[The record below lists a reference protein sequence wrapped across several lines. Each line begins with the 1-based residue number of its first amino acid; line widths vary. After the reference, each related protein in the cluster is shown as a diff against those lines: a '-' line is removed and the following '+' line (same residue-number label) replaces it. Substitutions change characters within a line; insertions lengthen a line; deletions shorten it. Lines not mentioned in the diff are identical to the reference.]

1 MRNFTLIFIFS
12 LSIGSCFSQGNSVGT
27 ADQFC
32 AGGSGL
38 VFPNVT
44 GNPNATVVGCL
55 YSIPNPAY
63 YFLQIEQAGDLF
75 FTISQE
81 TAGGVGLDVDFI
93 AWGPFPSLAAA
104 NAAITLTA
112 CTPVGCPNNT
122 TNPTFYPYATDNITD
137 CSFNYLPTE
146 DMTISGALSGQIY
159 VVLITNYSDDP
170 GFITLQQTGGTGTTS
185 CADIPVCGGNFYD
198 SGGAAGSYSNNE
210 ITTTTVYPDAL
221 GGAVTVD
228 FTAFNILAGDVL
240 TVYNGPDS
248 SYPNLG
254 TVLTAP
260 VSFSSTDAS
269 GTLTFV
275 FTSDTS
281 VVSDGWEAN
290 VTCSTPPPP
299 PTCGTNFYDTGGISG
314 NYLNN
319 ESRITTIFPTV
330 AGGTVT
336 VDFTAFN
343 LLAGDV
349 LTVYDSPDTSTL
361 LGTVTGAPSSFSST
375 NPSGALTF
383 VFTSNGSGL
392 SSGWEANVNCTIP
405 PTCSSFFFD
414 SGGATGNYSNN
425 ELTPTTFYPDVAG
438 TAITA
443 TFTAFDLESGW
454 DYLTVYNGPN
464 NTFPS
469 LGTYTGTNIP
479 GPFTSSDPSGALTFV
494 FDSDSSGIRSGWE
507 ASLSCAPYVPPT
519 PASCGDTFYDSGGVG
534 GTYNPFE
541 NQTTTFFPDVAGDAV
556 TVTFTLV
563 DLESCC
569 DTLTVYNGPDASY
582 PILGTV
588 NNVPSSFTSSDPSGA
603 LTFVFNSDF
612 ALQYDGWAANIT
624 CAPYVA
630 PVICGSTFY
639 DSGGSGGN
647 YSNNENTITT
657 FYPDNVG
664 DIVIVTFTAF
674 NTEATY
680 DELSVYNGPDDSYPS
695 LGVFSGTAIP
705 GPFTSTDPSGALTF
719 VFESDGS
726 TIRSGWAADVTC
738 YDPCNLII
746 ADTIVPLNA
755 DACNLDY
762 TTLTTNAVNTTT
774 PGIVY
779 SESFNN
785 AALPTGWVINST
797 GTAGGG
803 WSITNS
809 SDAGGTPY
817 EATLAGG
824 FSTAAN
830 GNRTL
835 TSPAINIAGQ
845 TNLQLN
851 FKQLLDHYSST
862 YNYLISV
869 QTNLDG
875 AGWVN
880 QYEVNPMTNDL
891 GPETR
896 NINLATLIGNSLR
909 IRFRLNGRPFGLN
922 YWNIDDIILSADG
935 TITPPQITWT
945 PNIGLYTDNT
955 LSTLYTGGFSET
967 VYAVPNGSQIYTA
980 TDQNGC
986 FDTVLVRNFRK
997 TWNGSQST
1005 DWYDVDNWTPTG
1017 IPTNQNCVVI
1027 PDVATTNNNSPIV
1040 IGGAPIP
1047 PPPGLGRSL
1056 RVEDD
1061 GYMELLQFSNLIITD
1076 AIDVEPD
1083 GKVIL
1088 RNGSN
1093 LIQITNT
1100 GITNSGDIQMQRTVT
1115 SLNPQ
1120 DYVYWSSPVNNFGV
1134 TNVSPSSNLIYNW
1147 IPTITGNGTGNYG
1160 NWQATTEVMQPGKGY
1175 IIRGVAGTNPETAPA
1190 TNTVE
1195 FRGVPRNGAY
1205 QIPIIHGNYAG
1216 GNYTGAGNTM
1226 ATELDD
1232 NWNLIGNPYPSAI
1245 SADAFIVQN
1254 ASFLDDSTDPNTPAV
1269 FGTVYLWRHQT
1280 APSSITDPFYGDYVY
1295 NYNSN
1300 DYIGY
1305 NSTGSNP
1312 FGFNGNIG
1320 AGQAFFVLMDHNAPT
1335 PSNVTFNNSMR
1346 LDSGFAPYD
1355 NNEFYR
1361 GTEYANRNFLEKHR
1375 IWLDLIAPNNTANS
1389 ILIGYVQNATNDVDR
1404 LFDGFELSE
1413 TSNRF
1418 YSIINTEEMAIQG
1431 RTLPFNDE
1439 DIVPLGIEIATSGNY
1454 SIAINTLDGLFN
1466 DTNQTIFIED
1476 TYTNIIHNVRISPYI
1491 FNTDSGIF
1499 NDRFILRYTDNS
1511 LSVDEYNANSGLTIT
1526 APNSNYIKV
1535 FSKINTIKSVYVYD
1549 MLGREL
1555 IQKLNINSQEIII
1568 ENTSFSEGAY
1578 IVKAITANNRIRIE
1592 KVILKR

>member
-1 MRNFTLIFIFS
+1 MRNITLIFIFI
-12 LSIGSCFSQGNSVGT
+12 LSVGTCFSQGNSVGT

-44 GNPNATVVGCL
+44 GNPNATAVGCL

-63 YFLQIEQAGDLF
+63 YFLQIEQPGDLF

-81 TAGGVGLDVDFI
+81 TAGGTGLDVDFI
-93 AWGPFPSLAAA
+93 AWGPFPSVAAA

-112 CTPVGCPNNT
+112 CTPTACPNNT
-122 TNPTFYPYATDNITD
+122 ANPTFYPYATDNITD

-146 DMTISGALSGQIY
+146 DMTITGALSGQIY

-198 SGGAAGSYSNNE
+198 NGGAAGSYSNNE
-210 ITTTTVYPDAL
+210 TTTTTVYPDAL
-221 GGAVTVD
+221 GGAVTID
-228 FTAFNILAGDVL
+228 FTSFNVLAGDVL
-240 TVYNGPDS
+240 TVYNGPDA

-254 TVLTAP
+254 NVTTAP
-260 VSFSSTDAS
+260 ATFSSTDAT

-275 FTSDTS
+275 FTSNAS
-281 VVSDGWEAN
+281 GVSDGWEAN

-319 ESRITTIFPTV
+319 EARTTTIFPTV

-383 VFTSNGSGL
+383 VFTSNSSGL
-392 SSGWEANVNCTIP
+392 SSGWEANVSCTIP

-414 SGGATGNYSNN
+414 SGGATGDYTNN
-425 ELTPTTFYPDVAG
+425 ELITTTFFPDIVG
-438 TAITA
+438 TSITA

-469 LGTYTGTNIP
+469 LGTYSGTNIP

-494 FDSDSSGIRSGWE
+494 FDSDGSGIRSGWE
-507 ASLSCAPYVPPT
+507 ASLSCAPYVPPVI
-519 PASCGDTFYDSGGVG
+519 CGNIFIDSGGSG
-534 GTYNPFE
+534 GNYGPNETI
-541 NQTTTFFPDVAGDAV
+541 QTTLAPDIPGTAI
-556 TVTFTLV
+556 TVTFTSFNTENNWDYLY
-563 DLESCC
+563 
-569 DTLTVYNGPDASY
+569 VYNGPDDSF
-582 PILGTV
+582 PSLGVYSGTGL
-588 NNVPSSFTSSDPSGA
+588 PGPFTSSDPSGS
-603 LTFVFNSDF
+603 LTFVFESDSSGEY
-612 ALQYDGWAANIT
+612 AGWEANIT
-624 CAPYVA
+624 CAPYV
-630 PVICGSTFY
+630 PPGCGDSFY
-639 DSGGSGGN
+639 DSGGASGD
-647 YSNNENTITT
+647 YSNDENTTTT
-657 FYPDNVG
+657 FVPDNAGEFVL
-664 DIVIVTFTAF
+664 VTFTAF

-680 DELSVYNGPDDSYPS
+680 DELSVYDGPDDSFPL

-705 GPFTSTDPSGALTF
+705 GPFISSDPSGALTF

-726 TIRSGWAADVTC
+726 AIRSGWAANITC
-738 YDPCNLII
+738 YDPCNLLIT
-746 ADTIVPLNA
+746 DTIVPLNA

-785 AALPTGWVINST
+785 AALPAGWVINST

-875 AGWVN
+875 AGWIN
-880 QYEVNPMTNDL
+880 RYQVNPVTNDL

-896 NINLATLIGNSLR
+896 NIDLSALTGNSIR
-909 IRFRLNGRPFGLN
+909 IRFRLNGGAFGLN

-955 LSTLYTGGFSET
+955 LSTLYAGGFSET

-986 FDTVLVRNFRK
+986 SDTVLVRNFRK

-1005 DWYDVDNWTPTG
+1005 DWYDDDNWTPTG

-1027 PDVATTNNNSPIV
+1027 PDLATTNNNSPIV
-1040 IGGAPIP
+1040 IGTTPFP

-1056 RVEDD
+1056 RVEND
-1061 GYMELLQFSNLIITD
+1061 GYMELLQFSNLIISD

-1134 TNVSPSSNLIYNW
+1134 ANVSPGSNLIYNW
-1147 IPTITGNGTGNYG
+1147 IPTITGNGAGNYG

-1190 TNTVE
+1190 ANTVE
-1195 FRGVPRNGAY
+1195 FTGVPRNGAY
-1205 QIPIIHGNYAG
+1205 QIPITHGNYAG
-1216 GNYTGAGNTM
+1216 ADYVGAGNTM

-1245 SADAFIVQN
+1245 SADAFITEN
-1254 ASFLDDSTDPNTPAV
+1254 AGILDGTPDPNTPAI

-1280 APSSITDPFYGDYVY
+1280 APSSATDPFYSDFVY
-1295 NYNSN
+1295 NYNPN

-1320 AGQAFFVLMDHNAPT
+1320 AGQAFFVLMDHNAT
-1335 PSNVTFNNSMR
+1335 SPSNVVFNNTMR
-1346 LDSGFAPYD
+1346 FDSGFAPFD
-1355 NNEFYR
+1355 NNEFFR
-1361 GTEYANRNFLEKHR
+1361 TQENTNRNSNEKHR

-1389 ILIGYVQNATNDVDR
+1389 ILVGYIQNATNDFDR

-1418 YSIINTEEMAIQG
+1418 YSLINTEEMAIQG
-1431 RTLPFNDE
+1431 RTLPFD
-1439 DIVPLGIEIATSGNY
+1439 DADLVPLGVEIASSGNY
-1454 SIAINTLDGLFN
+1454 SIALNTIDGLFQ
-1466 DTNQTIFIED
+1466 DTNQFIFIED
-1476 TYTNIIHNVRISPYI
+1476 TYTNIIHNVRISPYS
-1491 FNTDSGIF
+1491 FNTEAGVF

-1511 LSVDEYNANSGLTIT
+1511 LSVEEFNANSGITIT

-1535 FSKINTIKSVYVYD
+1535 SSKHNTIKSVYVCD

-1555 IQKLNINSQEIII
+1555 VKKLNINTTEIILD
-1568 ENTSFSEGAY
+1568 NNSFSEGTY
-1578 IVKAITANNRIRIE
+1578 IVKATTTNNMTRIE

>member
-1 MRNFTLIFIFS
+1 MRNITLIFIFI
-12 LSIGSCFSQGNSVGT
+12 LSVGTCFSQGNSVGT

-44 GNPNATVVGCL
+44 GNPNATAVGCL

-63 YFLQIEQAGDLF
+63 YFLQIEQPGDLF

-81 TAGGVGLDVDFI
+81 TAGGTGLDVDFI
-93 AWGPFPSLAAA
+93 AWGPFPSVAAA

-112 CTPVGCPNNT
+112 CTPTACPNNT
-122 TNPTFYPYATDNITD
+122 FNPGFYPYGPDNITD
-137 CSFNYLPTE
+137 CSFSIAPIE
-146 DMTISGALSGQIY
+146 DMTITGALSGQIY
-159 VVLITNYSDDP
+159 IVLITNYSDDP

-210 ITTTTVYPDAL
+210 TTTTTIYPDVI
-221 GGAVTVD
+221 GGTVNID
-228 FTAFNILAGDVL
+228 FTSYNVLAGDVL

-254 TVLTAP
+254 TVATAP
-260 VSFSSTDAS
+260 VSFSSTDAT

-275 FTSDTS
+275 FTSNATG
-281 VVSDGWEAN
+281 VSDGWESN
-290 VTCSTPPPP
+290 VICIPPPPP
-299 PTCGTNFYDTGGISG
+299 PTCGANFYDTGGISG

-319 ESRITTIFPTV
+319 EARTTTIFPTV

-336 VDFTAFN
+336 VNFTAFN

-383 VFTSNGSGL
+383 VFTSNSSGL
-392 SSGWEANVNCTIP
+392 SSGWEANVSCTIP

-414 SGGATGNYSNN
+414 SGGSTGDYTNN
-425 ELTPTTFYPDVAG
+425 ELTTTTFYPDVAG

-443 TFTAFDLESGW
+443 TFTAFDLESVW

-494 FDSDSSGIRSGWE
+494 FDSDGSGIRSGWE

-519 PASCGDTFYDSGGVG
+519 PAGCGDTFYDSGGVG
-534 GTYNPFE
+534 GDYTSNE
-541 NQTTTFFPDVAGDAV
+541 NQTTTFFPDVAGEAV

-582 PILGTV
+582 PVLGTV
-588 NNVPSSFTSSDPSGA
+588 NNAPSSFTSSDSSGA

-612 ALQYDGWAANIT
+612 SFQYDGWVANIT
-624 CAPYVA
+624 CAPYVP
-630 PVICGSTFY
+630 PVICGSNFY
-639 DSGGSGGN
+639 DSGGAGGD
-647 YSNNENTITT
+647 YSSDEFTT
-657 FYPDNVG
+657 TTLYPDNVG
-664 DIVIVTFTAF
+664 DIIIVTFTAF
-674 NTEATY
+674 DLETCCDELLVYDGPDATY
-680 DELSVYNGPDDSYPS
+680 PLIGTYA
-695 LGVFSGTAIP
+695 GTAIP

-719 VFESDGS
+719 VFDSDGS
-726 TIRSGWAADVTC
+726 VEYDGWAADVTC

-746 ADTIVPLNA
+746 IDAIVPTGA
-755 DACNLDY
+755 DACSLEY
-762 TTLTTNAVNTTT
+762 TELTANATIPTT
-774 PGIVY
+774 PTTVFF
-779 SESFNN
+779 ESFNN
-785 AALPTGWVINST
+785 AGLPTGWAVNNGAASAQWIISNTS
-797 GTAGGG
+797 
-803 WSITNS
+803 N
-809 SDAGGTPY
+809 AGGTPR
-817 EATLAGG
+817 EAMLDWTTGSHNSTWTLRK
-824 FSTAAN
+824 ST
-830 GNRTL
+830 
-835 TSPAINIAGQ
+835 AINIAAY
-845 TNLQLN
+845 TNLQLS
-851 FKQLLDHYSST
+851 FKQDLDILGSVSIYLQTSTNGTTWTTQYSAINQTADITGTQNVDLSSLNGNNNLYFRFRFIGNT
-862 YNYLISV
+862 
-869 QTNLDG
+869 TNL
-875 AGWVN
+875 W
-880 QYEVNPMTNDL
+880 
-891 GPETR
+891 
-896 NINLATLIGNSLR
+896 
-909 IRFRLNGRPFGLN
+909 
-922 YWNIDDIILSADG
+922 YWAIDDILITADG
-935 TITPPQITWT
+935 VPTPPQITWT

-955 LSTLYTGGFSET
+955 LSTLYAGGFSET

-986 FDTVLVRNFRK
+986 SDTVLVRNFRK

-1005 DWYDVDNWTPTG
+1005 DWYDDDNWTPTG

-1027 PDVATTNNNSPIV
+1027 PDLATTNNNSPIV
-1040 IGGAPIP
+1040 IGTTPFP

-1056 RVEDD
+1056 RVEND

-1134 TNVSPSSNLIYNW
+1134 ANVSPGSNLIYNW
-1147 IPTITGNGTGNYG
+1147 IPTITGNGAGNYG

-1190 TNTVE
+1190 ANTVE

-1205 QIPIIHGNYAG
+1205 QIPITHGNYAG
-1216 GNYTGAGNTM
+1216 GNYTGAGNTV

-1245 SADAFIVQN
+1245 SADAFIAQN
-1254 ASFLDDSTDPNTPAV
+1254 AGFLDDTTDPNTPLV

-1280 APSSITDPFYGDYVY
+1280 APSSATDPFYGDYVY
-1295 NYNSN
+1295 NYNPN

-1320 AGQAFFVLMDHNAPT
+1320 AGQAFFVLMDHNASM
-1335 PSNVTFNNSMR
+1335 PSDVTFNNSMR
-1346 LDSGFAPYD
+1346 FDSGFAPYD

-1361 GTEYANRNFLEKHR
+1361 SQENANRNTLEKHR

-1389 ILIGYVQNATNDVDR
+1389 ILVGYVENATNDVDR

-1418 YSIINTEEMAIQG
+1418 YSLINTEEMAIQG
-1431 RTLPFNDE
+1431 RTLPFD
-1439 DIVPLGIEIATSGNY
+1439 DADLVPLGVEIASSGNY
-1454 SIAINTLDGLFN
+1454 SIALNTLDGLFM
-1466 DTNQTIFIED
+1466 DTSQIIFIED
-1476 TYTNIIHNVRISPYI
+1476 TYTNIIHNVRISPYS
-1491 FNTDSGIF
+1491 FNTEAGVF
-1499 NDRFILRYTDNS
+1499 NDRFILRYTDNA
-1511 LSVDEYNANSGLTIT
+1511 LSVEEFNANSGITIT

-1535 FSKINTIKSVYVYD
+1535 SSKNNTIKSVYVYD

-1555 IQKLNINSQEIII
+1555 VKKLNINATEIILD
-1568 ENTSFSEGAY
+1568 NNSFSEGTY
-1578 IVKAITANNRIRIE
+1578 IVKATTTNNMTRIE